1 MLSTRQTNLLRAA
14 VRKFAVGKIDLAGP
28 VEALGSF
35 REALVPVV
43 RDAVAEVLPD
53 LSPTSTRVAAE
64 ALIVGT
70 ARYLAAGREPAA
82 KKSEKAEKKAAPKKT
97 VKAVKAAPKKAAGKK
112 GGKNG
117 K

>member
-14 VRKFAVGKIDLAGP
+14 VRKFAAGKIDLYGP
-28 VEALGSF
+28 AEALAPF

-53 LSPTSTRVAAE
+53 LSPYTARVAAE
-64 ALIVGT
+64 ALILGT
-70 ARYLAAGREPAA
+70 ARYLSAGREPAA
-82 KKSEKAEKKAAPKKT
+82 KKAESKKTEKTVKAAPKKT
-97 VKAVKAAPKKAAGKK
+97 AGKK
-112 GGKNG
+112 GGKKNG